1 MSLQSDVTIN
11 ASLFDPKSI
20 SDSAHA
26 LNDNL
31 MGVMKNAPKWYE
43 VGAEKYRQMRKNGE
57 TPFPKSVVLESGR
70 SFSIPS
76 RDAGRKIPCR
86 VLQPEQGEPVRGVFM
101 HIHGGGWVLMG
112 ETDQDV
118 MLKSMAD
125 GANLA
130 VISVGYRL
138 APENPFPK
146 GPEDCVDVAE
156 WLVEHAKEEFGA
168 ELKFMGGES
177 AGAHLSVL
185 TLFHLLSAKPSFH
198 LSGLVLNFG
207 AFDLSFLP
215 QARNFSKPVT
225 LILDYDIME
234 HFIEAFLPGLTPDQR
249 KDPSMSPMYR
259 DLTALKL
266 PSALF
271 TCGTEDC
278 LLDDTMFMGVKWQMA
293 GAEAIIKIFPGG
305 PHGFIMFP
313 QDQVEQAK
321 EGMDIVKQYLVSKL
335 Q

>member
-1 MSLQSDVTIN
+1 MIAQ
-11 ASLFDPKSI
+11 
-20 SDSAHA
+20 
-26 LNDNL
+26 
-31 MGVMKNAPKWYE
+31 
-43 VGAEKYRQMRKNGE
+43 
-57 TPFPKSVVLESGR
+57 
-70 SFSIPS
+70 
-76 RDAGRKIPCR
+76 
-86 VLQPEQGEPVRGVFM
+86 
-101 HIHGGGWVLMG
+101 
-112 ETDQDV
+112 
-118 MLKSMAD
+118 
-125 GANLA
+125 
-130 VISVGYRL
+130 
-138 APENPFPK
+138 
-146 GPEDCVDVAE
+146 
-156 WLVEHAKEEFGA
+156 
-168 ELKFMGGES
+168 S